1 MTEFLI
7 SIVAAAAAAVIFALY
22 RSRSGE
28 ALSVSFLKGALIVF
42 NPLAMLALLI
52 WAYGVACIEPKT
64 MLSASGFLKA
74 GLVAY
79 VLFSSPSV
87 LWAYEYGVKKGEAAL
102 THLRFACLLPAAFAA
117 FLLFGAPSLLWPAF
131 PDIFRSGFLPVFV
144 AAAALEALF
153 LLVTF
158 SRQFRP
164 SR

>member
-7 SIVAAAAAAVIFALY
+7 SIIAAAAAAVIFAVY
-22 RSRSGE
+22 RKRGGESG
-28 ALSVSFLKGALIVF
+28 SVSAMKAALIVF

-52 WAYGVACIEPKT
+52 WAYGVAAAEPKT

-74 GLVAY
+74 SLVAY
-79 VLFSSPSV
+79 MLFLSPSV
-87 LWAYEYGVKKGEAAL
+87 LWALEYGRKKGEAAL
-102 THLRFACLLPAAFAA
+102 SHLRFACLLPAAFAA

-131 PDIFRSGFLPVFV
+131 PDIFRASFLPVFIS
-144 AAAALEALF
+144 AAAVEVLF

-164 SR
+164 SC